1 LLFGQF
7 TCGADQRGLLVFGVF
22 LEHGFIILKF
32 FAFVPFC
39 SEVIYRKQKIIMCIG
54 TDGSSFFVRRAN
66 MGIIGKIFGFV
77 FGLIGSIFGLVVG
90 LIGGIIGLVA
100 GLLGTAL
107 GIVVLVLL
115 GLLLLPLLIIIF

>member
-39 SEVIYRKQKIIMCIG
+39 SEVIYVKNH
-54 TDGSSFFVRRAN
+54 DYS
-66 MGIIGKIFGFV
+66 GIPFLVGCAILSILLRGKT
-77 FGLIGSIFGLVVG
+77 S
-90 LIGGIIGLVA
+90 
-100 GLLGTAL
+100 
-107 GIVVLVLL
+107 
-115 GLLLLPLLIIIF
+115 